1 MRVLAIETSCDE
13 TSAAVVEYKLK
24 KPGAV
29 NKNNCTG
36 KFKVRSNIVSS
47 QIKIHQKTGGVVPE
61 VAAREH
67 VKNIIPVIDE
77 ALKEGKTKWEKIDRI
92 AVATG
97 PGLIT
102 SLMVGTETG
111 KVLSLLWDKPF
122 YEVNHLEGHLG
133 ANFLLNKKIIYPAIC
148 LVVSGGHTELVL
160 MKKAGSYKLVGAT
173 RDDAAGEC
181 FDKCAK
187 ILGLKYP
194 GGPEISKKAEGKEA
208 TIDFP
213 SPMINSG
220 NLEFSFAGLKTAVLY
235 YTQKNKYKLG
245 EACASVQRAIVK
257 VLVKKTLMATEKYKV
272 KTVMLAG
279 GVSANK
285 ELRQEFE
292 KTFSDYNLLIPD
304 FDYCT
309 DQAAMIGAAGALKK
323 KSSNIKKIKV
333 DPNWEL

>member
-1 MRVLAIETSCDE
+1 MKVLAIESSCDE
-13 TSAAVVEYKLK
+13 TSAAVVEYKR
-24 KPGAV
+24 
-29 NKNNCTG
+29 G
-36 KFKVRSNIVSS
+36 KFKVLSNIVAS

-67 VKNIIPVIDE
+67 VKNIIPVIDK
-77 ALKEGKTKWEKIDRI
+77 ALKGKGEIDRI

-102 SLMVGTETG
+102 SLMVGTETA
-111 KVLSLLWDKPF
+111 KTLALLWKKPL
-122 YEVNHLEGHLG
+122 YQVNHLEGHLG
-133 ANFLLNKKIIYPAIC
+133 ANFLLNKKITYPALC

-173 RDDAAGEC
+173 LDDAAGEC

-194 GGPEISKKAEGKEA
+194 GGPEIAKKATKP
-208 TIDFP
+208 TIDLP
-213 SPMINSG
+213 SPMINSKD
-220 NLEFSFAGLKTAVLY
+220 LDFSFSGLKTALLY
-235 YTQKNKYKLG
+235 YTQKNKYKVG
-245 EACASVQRAIVK
+245 EAAASVQKAIVD
-257 VLVKKTLMATEKYKV
+257 VLVKKTLKATEKYKA

-285 ELRQEFE
+285 ELRQRFE
-292 KTFSDYNLLIPD
+292 ETFKDYNLLIPD
-304 FDYCT
+304 FSYCT

-323 KSSNIKKIKV
+323 KSSQIKKVKV

>member
-13 TSAAVVEYKLK
+13 TSAAVVEYKDK
-24 KPGAV
+24 
-29 NKNNCTG
+29 

-67 VKNIIPVIDE
+67 VKNIIPVINE

-102 SLMVGTETG
+102 SLMVGTEAG
-111 KVLSLLWDKPF
+111 KALSVLWDKPF
-122 YEVNHLEGHLG
+122 YEINHLEGHLG
-133 ANFLLNKKIIYPAIC
+133 ANFLLNKKITYPAMC
-148 LVVSGGHTELVL
+148 LIVSGGHTELLL
-160 MKKAGSYKLVGAT
+160 MKKAGQYKLVGAT

-194 GGPEISKKAEGKEA
+194 GGPEISKKATKA

-213 SPMINSG
+213 SPMIDSG

-245 EACASVQRAIVK
+245 EACASVQTAIVK
-257 VLVKKTLMATEKYKV
+257 VLVKKTLMAAEKYKV

-285 ELRQEFE
+285 ELRQKFE
-292 KTFSDYNLLIPD
+292 ETFKDYNLLIPD
-304 FDYCT
+304 FAYCT

-323 KSSNIKKIKV
+323 KASNIRKIKV